1 MWEGGGVR
9 CAHRESLA
17 LRALWGRLLEARR
30 SCRARHAERLCKWG
44 RFIGS
49 AAQVEKRAEARATG
63 VTSDS
68 TGSFDSVPA
77 RLRPP

>member
-44 RFIGS
+44 RFIGN
-49 AAQVEKRAEARATG
+49 
-63 VTSDS
+63 
-68 TGSFDSVPA
+68 
-77 RLRPP
+77 